1 MTDTNTTLSNLV
13 RSAYPSQYYGQID
26 TTNGVL
32 QMPALD
38 VWNCVSING
47 QPISNILALP
57 AAADM
62 VALTSDQVSL
72 LQEAPMSGQLNVPV
86 DVAAKALKYPARY
99 YCDGG
104 APAAFYDTWGYSS
117 TDHLP
122 DISELHSVTSAQWT
136 ERQNSA
142 ATGLKQYTWNAASGS
157 LETYTPPAVVVPL
170 ATQAQSE
177 MSGWISQQASMA
189 AAMGETFTTDMKAYV
204 KAIQAIATG
213 ADKTSTAL
221 PTRPTDVM
229 A

>member
-13 RSAYPSQYYGQID
+13 RSAYPGQYYGQID

-38 VWNCVSING
+38 VWNCTTING
-47 QPISNILALP
+47 QPISNILELP
-57 AAADM
+57 TAADM

-72 LQEAPMSGQLNVPV
+72 LKEAPMSGHLIVPV
-86 DVAAKALKYPARY
+86 DVTSKALKYPVRY
-99 YCDGG
+99 YCDSDT
-104 APAAFYDTWGYSS
+104 PAGFYDTWGYSS

-122 DISELHSVTSAQWT
+122 DISELHPVTSAQWT

-142 ATGLKQYTWNAASGS
+142 ATGLKQSTWNAASGS
-157 LETYTPPAVVVPL
+157 LEPYTPPAVVVPL
-170 ATQAQSE
+170 ATKAQSE
-177 MSGWISQQASMA
+177 MSGWISQQAAMA
-189 AAMGETFTTDMKAYV
+189 VAMGETFTDEMRAYV

-213 ADKTSTAL
+213 ADTTSTAL
-221 PTRPTDVM
+221 PTQPTDVM

>member
-1 MTDTNTTLSNLV
+1 MTDTNTTLSSLV
-13 RSAYPSQYYGQID
+13 RSAYPGQYYGQID
-26 TTNGVL
+26 SASGVL
-32 QMPALD
+32 QMPVLD
-38 VWNCVSING
+38 VWNCISLNG

-72 LQEAPMSGQLNVPV
+72 LQETPLSGQLIVPV
-86 DVAAKALKYPARY
+86 DVTAKTLKYPARY

-104 APAAFYDTWGYSS
+104 TPAAFYDMWGYSS

-122 DISELHSVTSAQWT
+122 DISELHPVASAQWT

-142 ATGLKQYTWNAASGS
+142 ATGLKQYMWNTASGS
-157 LETYTPPAVVVPL
+157 LETYTPPTVVVPL
-170 ATQAQSE
+170 ATKAQSE
-177 MSGWISQQASMA
+177 MSEWISQQASMA
-189 AAMGETFTTDMKAYV
+189 SAMGETFTDAMKAYV

-213 ADKTSTAL
+213 TDKTSTAL
-221 PTRPTDVM
+221 PARPTDIM